1 MQEYPMRHRRR
12 ESRAIFKPMPEP
24 PVYRRMAKKSRDKA
38 APHGVGRDPAASGT
52 AEAAIERRARE
63 IATIAQR
70 PEISAADREQAQADF
85 RERNLPDAI
94 NEDADSMQSMSRDPS
109 DPMTNRGRQVPE
121 YGGDDEKAALEH
133 LALKGVEEAQDE
145 QMGAAHNAEEETA
158 RVGSEKK

>member
-1 MQEYPMRHRRR
+1 MRHRRR
-12 ESRAIFKPMPEP
+12 ESRAIFKPKWSA
-24 PVYRRMAKKSRDKA
+24 PVYRFMAKNTRDQA
-38 APHGVGRDPAASGT
+38 APPESGRDPIAGST

-70 PEISAADREQAQADF
+70 TEISAADRAQARADV
-85 RERNLPDAI
+85 RERRLPDAI

-133 LALKGVEEAQDE
+133 LALEGVEEAQDE
-145 QMGAAHNAEEETA
+145 QMVAARNADEEESERA
-158 RVGSEKK
+158 RPEK